1 MNKLCKVLII
11 LLSVFTYLN
20 SKAQNNPNYD
30 VGVFYM
36 PFWHFNGTDPMTGNW
51 KLINDYDNFLVN
63 KGEASKARIPANIY
77 WPSPVWYDEKMK
89 SVTEKQMELM
99 NSHEMD
105 FVVFDSYWNYIK
117 PPSDYFVPTW
127 NHVLENVKSP
137 GFNFHGMKF
146 ALMWANQFTEIVVN
160 SSCQRFLRGGGLS
173 AMVNYWSQ
181 YFNHPQYKKIDGK
194 PVFYIYYPGT
204 TADPEVSPVVQTT
217 NSIEGLCGYCK
228 TDPFFAPLGAAANE
242 PNINNNKTKFL
253 LEKIEQLLGQELYFV
268 AVLSPH
274 VRTASDPMQDWYI
287 KYDWMLQHPQLS
299 GFDAVTSYG
308 YKYFDKEDAY
318 GTGNT
323 TLCNGTI
330 SPLNWA
336 YNYAKMQSVHSEFYN
351 YMITNSTLSYQVPVS
366 AGWNRGPSNM
376 AEKLSGTGS
385 NLQHAAP
392 CNNYSKDPLDQAI
405 SNPTTFEQSLY
416 NAKNVVDANPTK
428 TKKIVM
434 ISAWNEYAEGTT
446 VEPSYTWGTQYIDK
460 IKNVFKTPGTLLAK
474 TNDQKSLLIE
484 EDETKHGF
492 SISPNP
498 IVNNYT
504 INLRLL
510 RSGNVT
516 LTLYNYKGKL
526 ISRVLNERL
535 EAGKHQRN
543 ARLNNLE
550 PGIYFFTFES
560 PGKKDSQKVIIQ

>member
-1 MNKLCKVLII
+1 
-11 LLSVFTYLN
+11 
-20 SKAQNNPNYD
+20 
-30 VGVFYM
+30 
-36 PFWHFNGTDPMTGNW
+36 
-51 KLINDYDNFLVN
+51 
-63 KGEASKARIPANIY
+63 
-77 WPSPVWYDEKMK
+77 
-89 SVTEKQMELM
+89 
-99 NSHEMD
+99 
-105 FVVFDSYWNYIK
+105 
-117 PPSDYFVPTW
+117 
-127 NHVLENVKSP
+127 
-137 GFNFHGMKF
+137 MKF

-253 LEKIEQLLGQELYFV
+253 LEKIEQLLGQQLYFV
-268 AVLSPH
+268 AVLAPH
-274 VRTASDPMQDWYI
+274 YRDGGDPMQEWYI
-287 KYDWMLQHPQLS
+287 KYDWLLQHPQLS
-299 GFDAVTSYG
+299 GYDAVTSYG

-323 TLCNGTI
+323 TLCNGNI

-351 YMITNSTLSYQVPVS
+351 YMTTNSTLSYQVPVS
-366 AGWNRGPSNM
+366 AGWNRGPLNREEIL
-376 AEKLSGTGS
+376 AVGSGPIPDDLK
-385 NLQHAAP
+385 NIDP

-405 SNPTTFEQSLY
+405 SNPTSFEQSLY

-434 ISAWNEYAEGTT
+434 ISAWNEYGEGTV
-446 VEPSYTWGTQYIDK
+446 VEPTYTWGTQYIDK

-474 TNDQKSLLIE
+474 TNDQKSLLVE
-484 EDETKHGF
+484 EDETKHRF

-504 INLRLL
+504 INLHLL
-510 RSGNVT
+510 QSGNVT

-543 ARLNNLE
+543 ARVNNLE